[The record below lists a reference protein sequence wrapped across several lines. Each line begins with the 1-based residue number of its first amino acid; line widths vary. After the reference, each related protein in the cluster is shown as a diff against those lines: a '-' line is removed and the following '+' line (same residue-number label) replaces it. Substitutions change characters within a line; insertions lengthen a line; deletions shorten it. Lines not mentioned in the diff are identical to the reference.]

1 MIAAAGPAGI
11 ATRLGTAISGAG
23 MYQAKSEPS
32 PKPVVSQTAPTSG
45 TSAVTRTVYSP
56 GASPGSSRSTGM
68 PAGRGTES
76 GSPAGPDAPTAVA
89 VTVAVV
95 SADGDSRR
103 TTVPASLEPSPGS

>member
-32 PKPVVSQTAPTSG
+32 PKPVVSQTAPTRG
-45 TSAVTRTVYSP
+45 ASAATRTVYSP
-56 GASPGSSRSTGM
+56 GTSPGSSRSTGR
-68 PAGRGTES
+68 PAGSATES
-76 GSPAGPDAPTAVA
+76 GSIPWLDVPTAVA

-95 SADGDSRR
+95 SAEGDRRR
-103 TTVPASLEPSPGS
+103 TTVPDSP